1 MIIEEERENVAW
13 VGPADPSFLVTF
25 VRRNVNGRD
34 LNFFEDATG
43 RLYVEGFNWD

>member
-1 MIIEEERENVAW
+1 MIIEVERENVTW

-25 VRRNVNGRD
+25 VRRNVNERD
-34 LNFFEDATG
+34 LNFFEDAPG